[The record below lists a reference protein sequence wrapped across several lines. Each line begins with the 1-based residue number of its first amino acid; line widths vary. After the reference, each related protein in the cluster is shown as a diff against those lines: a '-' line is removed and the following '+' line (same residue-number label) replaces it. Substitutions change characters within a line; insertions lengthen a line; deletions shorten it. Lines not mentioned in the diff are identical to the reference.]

1 MKLFVAGLP
10 YDFDDTDLKEMFEL
24 YGTVNFAKIVMDRE
38 TGKSKGFGFVD
49 MPDETEAR
57 GAIETLDN
65 ASIRG
70 KKMAV
75 KEADEQNR
83 GGGGGRDSRGGG
95 GYRGGGDRGGYGGGG
110 GRGGGGG
117 GYRPGGGGGGYR
129 GGGTGGIAAA
139 AVADIA
145 AVAKAAVDIAAAATA
160 VDIAAAVTAA
170 DIAAAVKAAVGI
182 EAAVTVEIAAIG
194 ELETAA
200 IAETNHN
207 TLYTGYRRC
216 AGS

>member
-10 YDFDDTDLKEMFEL
+10 YDFDDVDLKEMFEL
-24 YGTVNFAKIVMDRE
+24 YGAVNFAKIVMDRE

-57 GAIETLDN
+57 QAIETLDN

-83 GGGGGRDSRGGG
+83 GGGGRDNRGGGG
-95 GYRGGGDRGGYGGGG
+95 GYRPGGDRGGRDDRG

-117 GYRPGGGGGGYR
+117 GYRPGGSGGGGGYR
-129 GGGTGGIAAA
+129 PGGGSSGGGGGR
-139 AVADIA
+139 D
-145 AVAKAAVDIAAAATA
+145 DRGGSGG
-160 VDIAAAVTAA
+160 DRG
-170 DIAAAVKAAVGI
+170 DRGPDRD
-182 EAAVTVEIAAIG
+182 
-194 ELETAA
+194 
-200 IAETNHN
+200 
-207 TLYTGYRRC
+207 RRF
-216 AGS
+216 

>member
-10 YDFDDTDLKEMFEL
+10 YDFDDVDLKEMFEL
-24 YGTVNFAKIVMDRE
+24 YGAVNFAKIVMDRE

-83 GGGGGRDSRGGG
+83 GGGGRDS
-95 GYRGGGDRGGYGGGG
+95 RGGGDRGGYGGGG
-110 GRGGGGG
+110 GRGGGDRGD
-117 GYRPGGGGGGYR
+117 R
-129 GGGTGGIAAA
+129 GGDRSG
-139 AVADIA
+139 D
-145 AVAKAAVDIAAAATA
+145 
-160 VDIAAAVTAA
+160 
-170 DIAAAVKAAVGI
+170 
-182 EAAVTVEIAAIG
+182 
-194 ELETAA
+194 
-200 IAETNHN
+200 
-207 TLYTGYRRC
+207 R
-216 AGS
+216 S